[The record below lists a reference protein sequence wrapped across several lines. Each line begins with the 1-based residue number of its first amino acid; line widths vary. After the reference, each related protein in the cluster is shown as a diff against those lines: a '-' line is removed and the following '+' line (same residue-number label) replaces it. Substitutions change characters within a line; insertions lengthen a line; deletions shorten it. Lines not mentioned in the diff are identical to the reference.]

1 MDALH
6 MNGQRTGGEQ
16 RQPVEP
22 ATKPRAGQDGT
33 ATEGADETPSTVP
46 PGRGRAMALGVLGL
60 MVLLQGLEAIPFQ
73 AEARAFVFD
82 RFQRIIPRTRS
93 SSPVVIVDID
103 EASLARLGQWPWPR
117 SLLARLISEIE
128 AHGPAAIGLDI
139 LMPEPDR
146 SSPCD
151 AARLVPEWTPGLVEQ
166 ICALPS
172 NDERLA
178 AVLERGRIALAIAGT
193 SDGETG
199 PVLAAPMLAI
209 GGDPKPLMRRFPGAL
224 GSLESL
230 QRAARGHAMING
242 DGDGGSGVVRRI
254 PLVATIGDTVVPT
267 MAIELLRLAS
277 GSPAFSVHRSA
288 RRIDGVAVGDL
299 FVPTE
304 ADGSL
309 WIHYGRHATNRYVPA
324 TRVLDGQVEPGL
336 FEKRLVL
343 VGVSGLGLVD
353 FPVNA
358 LGERVPGV
366 DMHAQLI
373 ESIFDGT
380 TILRPD
386 WARWTELAATA
397 GIGAAL
403 IFGLVSLHSM
413 LAIGAALASTASLFL
428 FGLGLY
434 ANHAIL
440 FDPATSSALLVLLL
454 GGMLIHALLREQL
467 RRRALE
473 ASLHRQRET
482 AARLAGEMAAAR
494 RIQLGLLPDLA
505 ATFAGDPRI
514 DIAARMESA
523 REVGGDLYDCF
534 MLDADRALLLL
545 GDVCGKGVPASL
557 FMATSK
563 TLFKSVALR
572 DAADLGRL
580 MREVNREIA
589 RDNPEMLFVTVFAG
603 ILDLRTGELWH
614 ANAGHE
620 KPYVASPGRP
630 PRRLAGEPGLPFGL
644 VEDADYP
651 TARHR
656 LAPDEF
662 LCVVSDGVAE
672 ATDPEQAPFGP
683 ERLAATLSEIRPTL
697 RSDDVLRSIVRDV
710 ARFAAGSEASDDVT
724 ILIVRWRPA

>member
-1 MDALH
+1 MT
-6 MNGQRTGGEQ
+6 GERTGLEQ
-16 RQPVEP
+16 GQPAEP
-22 ATKPRAGQDGT
+22 SAASKQAPT
-33 ATEGADETPSTVP
+33 AAPS
-46 PGRGRAMALGVLGL
+46 GRGRAIALGVLAL

-73 AEARAFVFD
+73 EQARAFVFD
-82 RFQRIIPRTRS
+82 RFQRIVPRSRP
-93 SSPVVIVDID
+93 SSPVLIVDID
-103 EASLARLGQWPWPR
+103 EASLERFGQWPWPR
-117 SLLARLISEIE
+117 SLLAQLIAAI
-128 AHGPAAIGLDI
+128 HDRQPAAIGLDI
-139 LMPEPDR
+139 LMPESDR
-146 SSPCD
+146 GSPCD
-151 AARLVPEWTPGLVEQ
+151 AARLVPEMSAELIEQ
-166 ICALPS
+166 VCAMPS

-178 AVLERGRIALAIAGT
+178 QVLERGRIALAIAGT
-193 SDGETG
+193 SEVDAGG
-199 PVLAAPMLAI
+199 DRGGVLAAPVLTV
-209 GGDPKPLMRRFPGAL
+209 GGDPAPLMRHFAGAL

-277 GSPAFSVHRSA
+277 GSPTFSVHRSA
-288 RRIDGVAVGDL
+288 WRIDGVAIGDL
-299 FVPTE
+299 FVPTQ
-304 ADGSL
+304 ADGSV
-309 WIHYGRHATNRYVPA
+309 WIHYGRHDASRYVSA
-324 TRVLDGQVEPGL
+324 TRVLDGSIDPSL
-336 FEKRLVL
+336 LEKRLVL

-380 TILRPD
+380 TILRPA
-386 WARWTELAATA
+386 WAPWAEVGATA
-397 GIGAAL
+397 AIGIAL
-403 IFGLVSLHSM
+403 IFGLASLHSM

-428 FGLGLY
+428 LGLGLY
-434 ANHAIL
+434 SNHAIL
-440 FDPATSSALLVLLL
+440 FDPATSSLLLVALL
-454 GGMLIHALLREQL
+454 GGLLIHELLREQV

-473 ASLHRQRET
+473 ASLHRQREA

-494 RIQLGLLPDLA
+494 RIQLGLLPDLGT
-505 ATFAGDPRI
+505 TFAGDPRI

-534 MLDADRALLLL
+534 MLDEHRAFLLL

-563 TLFKSVALR
+563 TLCKSVALR
-572 DAADLGRL
+572 DGEDLGRL

-620 KPYVASPGRP
+620 KPYVVAPGQP
-630 PRRLAGEPGLPFGL
+630 PRRLEGESGLPFGL

-651 TARHR
+651 TARYH

-662 LCVVSDGVAE
+662 LCVVSDGVSE

-683 ERLAATLSEIRPTL
+683 ERLAATLAEIRPTL
-697 RSDDVLRSIVRDV
+697 RSGDVLLSIVRAV

-724 ILIVRWRPA
+724 ILVVRCRPN